1 MKNILKLYLVTDRD
15 LSLGRSLEEVVS
27 EAVAGGVTVVQL
39 REKDASTGEFVEL
52 AFRLK
57 EILKQYNVPLIIND
71 RVDVALAVDAEGL
84 HIGQSDMP
92 YEIAR
97 KLLGPDKIIGL
108 SVENMDDLLEANKL
122 DVDYVGISP
131 VYGTPTKTD
140 TAEPFGLEGLR
151 RAVGLSVHP
160 TVAIGGMNADTIAD
174 VMAAGTDGVAVV
186 SAICSAES
194 PKLAA
199 KELKDIIEMPGQAGH
214 DDCLVAGHDVCL
226 VAGHDVCFVAGH
238 ECNAGFQP
246 IEDTESHARPDRAS
260 INRGEFGFIDMIR
273 QRFDVPVGMMGIG
286 DDCAV
291 IPAGKS
297 EFIYSTDMLMEG
309 VHFLRDV
316 ASPED
321 IGWKSLAVNLSDI
334 AAMGGTPSATFL
346 SIALPKDVQG
356 EWAERFIEG
365 YAELSKR
372 LNVPLLGGDTTSS
385 LRDIAINVGVL
396 GRVPPGKSVKRSG
409 ASVGHGIYVTGNLGD
424 SAGGLQAIL
433 NNWDKTQEVESLIQS
448 HIKPMPRIEEG
459 QALMNTEL
467 IGAMMDISDGIASD
481 LRNIMKASGVGAE
494 VHLDRIPMSYN
505 LKWACEKYGK
515 NAYVLAAGGGE
526 DYELLFTAPADIEYL
541 VDFPIYR
548 IGDIVPDNSL
558 TWLENGCPVDFDIKG
573 FSHF

>member
-27 EAVAGGVTVVQL
+27 EAVAGGVTIVQL

-57 EILKQYNVPLIIND
+57 DILRPYNVPLIIND

-97 KLLGPDKIIGL
+97 KLLGPDKLIGL
-108 SVENMDDLLEANKL
+108 SVENMDDLLKANEL

-131 VYGTPTKTD
+131 VYGTTTKTD

-151 RAVGLSVHP
+151 RAVELSVHP

-194 PKLAA
+194 PNLAA

-214 DDCLVAGHDVCL
+214 DVCL
-226 VAGHDVCFVAGH
+226 VAGHDCH
-238 ECNAGFQP
+238 AGFQP

-273 QRFDVPVGMMGIG
+273 QRFDVPVGMLGIG

-291 IPAGKS
+291 IPAGES

-309 VHFLRDV
+309 VHFLRDA

-334 AAMGGTPSATFL
+334 AAMGGTPTATFL

-356 EWAERFIEG
+356 EWAVRFIAG
-365 YAELSKR
+365 YEELSRKF
-372 LNVPLLGGDTTSS
+372 NVPLLGGDTTSS

-396 GRVPPGKSVKRSG
+396 GRAPLGKSVKRSG

-433 NNWDKTQEVESLIQS
+433 NNWDKTQEVDSLIES

-459 QALMNTEL
+459 QALMNTGL

-481 LRNIMKASGVGAE
+481 IRHILKASRVGAE
-494 VHLDRIPMSYN
+494 VHLDRIPMSDN

-515 NAYVLAAGGGE
+515 NAYALAVGGGE
-526 DYELLFTAPADIEYL
+526 DYELLFTASADIEDQ

-548 IGDIVPDNSL
+548 IGEIVPGNSL
-558 TWLENGCPVDFDIKG
+558 IWRENGCPVDFDIKG